1 MLKFLVG
8 DALKFYWDVA
18 INAVFFY
25 FRRKAENVK
34 GRGADSV
41 RRGLRDAK
49 AVPTPEF
56 NAQGDVSLKVF

>member
-1 MLKFLVG
+1 MQS
-8 DALKFYWDVA
+8 
-18 INAVFFY
+18 FFY

-34 GRGADSV
+34 CRGAESV

-56 NAQGDVSLKVF
+56 NAQGDVSLKVFQGLNDN

>member
-1 MLKFLVG
+1 MGCCNKRSL
-8 DALKFYWDVA
+8 
-18 INAVFFY
+18 FFY